1 MSLVKPGSM
10 MDIVTNIHSKR
21 KTETMVSFYQGER
34 AYGADAYSLLTRK
47 PELTY
52 ARLPTLLGRHEEHPA
67 VALLEGAYFPTKV
80 GYNETRGG
88 LAIHHPAPA
97 NDEMP
102 PVRAWCVV

>member
-1 MSLVKPGSM
+1 M

-34 AYGADAYSLLTRK
+34 SYGADAYSLLTRK
-47 PELTY
+47 PEVTY
-52 ARLPTLLGRHEEHPA
+52 ARLPTLLGRHEGHPA
-67 VALLEGAYFPTKV
+67 VALLGDAYFPTKV

-97 NDEMP
+97 QDEMP
-102 PVRAWCVV
+102 PVRACCGLCA